1 MWTGPGLAARAA
13 GGESRATLTCLA
25 LKQIWARPAKRDSP
39 VHGNRLP
46 SAARYDHSVPMLARI
61 QSIATALPQTRISQ
75 PEVRD
80 FVAQA
85 TDKGLSPRIAAIYDS
100 TGVESRAIAQPPEF
114 YLGRADFPERN
125 MVYLAEGQRLLE
137 QAAKEALA
145 EAGLEPGHID
155 VIVCVSSTG
164 IATPSIASQMLAP
177 MGFRAD
183 ALTVPLFGYGCAGG
197 VLGLQVAGDLVRAD
211 RSRRVLLLTVEL
223 CSLAFRFGDL
233 TKKAIIASTLFAD
246 GASAVVLSAAGDGPA
261 LGAFAQHTW
270 PDSRAMMGWDV
281 DELGLGLILS
291 RDLPSFVHSHF
302 APVVDG
308 FLARE
313 GLDKAALTEP
323 ACHPG
328 GRKVI
333 DALERCFAHLPAGL
347 VETRAVLAD
356 HGNMSSPTV
365 HFVLKRILAR
375 GETGPLLITALGP
388 GFTGAMGIVHR

>member
-1 MWTGPGLAARAA
+1 
-13 GGESRATLTCLA
+13 
-25 LKQIWARPAKRDSP
+25 
-39 VHGNRLP
+39 
-46 SAARYDHSVPMLARI
+46 MLARI
-61 QSIATALPQTRISQ
+61 QSIATALPQYRISQ

-85 TDKGLSPRIAAIYDS
+85 TEKGLGARIAAIYDS

-114 YLGRADFPERN
+114 YQGRADFPERN
-125 MVYLAEGQRLLE
+125 AVYLAEGQRLLE

-145 EAGLEPGHID
+145 EAGLEPGQID
-155 VIVCVSSTG
+155 AIVCVSSTG

-177 MGFRAD
+177 MGLRAD

-197 VLGLQVAGDLVRAD
+197 VLGLQVAGDLVRAQP
-211 RSRRVLLLTVEL
+211 SRRVLLLTVEL

-233 TKKAIIASTLFAD
+233 SKKAIIASTLFAD
-246 GASAVVLSAAGDGPA
+246 GASAVVLSADGDGPA
-261 LGAFAQHTW
+261 LGHFVQHTW
-270 PDSRAMMGWDV
+270 PDSRAMMGWDI

-313 GLDKAALTEP
+313 RLDKAALSEP

-333 DALERCFAHLPAGL
+333 DALESCFAHLPEGL
-347 VETRAVLAD
+347 AETRTVLAE

-365 HFVLKRILAR
+365 HFVLQRILAK
-375 GETGPLLITALGP
+375 GHGGPLLMTALGP
-388 GFTGAMGIVHR
+388 GFTGAMGLIHR

>member
-1 MWTGPGLAARAA
+1 
-13 GGESRATLTCLA
+13 
-25 LKQIWARPAKRDSP
+25 
-39 VHGNRLP
+39 
-46 SAARYDHSVPMLARI
+46 MLARI
-61 QSIATALPQTRISQ
+61 QSIATALPSHRISQ

-85 TDKGLSPRIAAIYDS
+85 TEKGLSPRIAAIYDS
-100 TGVESRAIAQPPEF
+100 TGVDSRAIAQPPQF
-114 YLGRADFPERN
+114 YLGRADFPQRN
-125 MVYLAEGQRLLE
+125 AVYLAEGQRLLE
-137 QAAKEALA
+137 AAATEALA
-145 EAGLEPGHID
+145 EAGLEPAEID
-155 VIVCVSSTG
+155 AIVCVSSTG
-164 IATPSIASQMLAP
+164 IATPSIPSQMLAP
-177 MGFRAD
+177 LGFRAD
-183 ALTVPLFGYGCAGG
+183 ALIVPLFGYGCAGG

-211 RSRRVLLLTVEL
+211 PSRRVLLLTLEL

-246 GASAVVLSAAGDGPA
+246 GASAVVLSAEGDGPA
-261 LGAFAQHTW
+261 LGRFAQHTW

-281 DELGLGLILS
+281 DEIGLGLILS

-308 FLARE
+308 FLGRE

-333 DALERCFAHLPAGL
+333 DALERCFAHLPSGL
-347 VETRAVLAD
+347 AETRAVLAD

-375 GETGPLLITALGP
+375 GQSGPLLMTALGP

>member
-1 MWTGPGLAARAA
+1 
-13 GGESRATLTCLA
+13 
-25 LKQIWARPAKRDSP
+25 
-39 VHGNRLP
+39 
-46 SAARYDHSVPMLARI
+46 MLARI

-125 MVYLAEGQRLLE
+125 AVYLAEGQRLLE

-211 RSRRVLLLTVEL
+211 PARRVLLLTVEL

-246 GASAVVLSAAGDGPA
+246 GASAVVLSAEGDGPA
-261 LGAFAQHTW
+261 LGRFAQHTW

-333 DALERCFAHLPAGL
+333 DALEQCFAHLPAGL
-347 VETRAVLAD
+347 AETRAVLAD

-375 GETGPLLITALGP
+375 GQSGPLLITALGP

>member
-1 MWTGPGLAARAA
+1 
-13 GGESRATLTCLA
+13 
-25 LKQIWARPAKRDSP
+25 
-39 VHGNRLP
+39 
-46 SAARYDHSVPMLARI
+46 MLARI
-61 QSIATALPQTRISQ
+61 QSIATALPHHRISQ

-85 TDKGLSPRIAAIYDS
+85 TEKGLSPRIAAIYDS
-100 TGVESRAIAQPPEF
+100 TGVESRAIAQPPAF
-114 YLGRADFPERN
+114 YLGRADFPQRN
-125 MVYLAEGQRLLE
+125 AVYLAEAQRLLE
-137 QAAKEALA
+137 AASAQALA
-145 EAGLEPGHID
+145 EAGLKPAEID
-155 VIVCVSSTG
+155 AIVCVSSTG

-177 MGFRAD
+177 MGFRTD

-211 RSRRVLLLTVEL
+211 PSRRVLLLTVEL

-246 GASAVVLSAAGDGPA
+246 GASAVVLSAEGDGPA
-261 LGAFAQHTW
+261 LGRFAQHTW

-291 RDLPSFVHSHF
+291 RDLPRFVHSHF
-302 APVVDG
+302 APVVEG

-313 GLDKAALTEP
+313 GLDKDSLSEP

-333 DALERCFAHLPAGL
+333 DALEQCFAHLPAGL
-347 VETRAVLAD
+347 AETRAVLAD

-365 HFVLKRILAR
+365 HFVLQRILAR
-375 GETGPLLITALGP
+375 GESGPLLVTALGP

>member
-1 MWTGPGLAARAA
+1 
-13 GGESRATLTCLA
+13 
-25 LKQIWARPAKRDSP
+25 
-39 VHGNRLP
+39 
-46 SAARYDHSVPMLARI
+46 MLARI
-61 QSIATALPQTRISQ
+61 QSIATVVPDHRISQ

-85 TDKGLSPRIAAIYDS
+85 TDRGLSPRIAAIYDS
-100 TGVESRAIAQPPEF
+100 TGVETRAIARPPEF
-114 YLGRADFPERN
+114 YLGRADFPQRN
-125 MVYLAEGQRLLE
+125 AVYLTEGQKLLE
-137 QAAKEALA
+137 RAASQALA
-145 EAGLEPGHID
+145 GAGLEPGDID
-155 VIVCVSSTG
+155 AIVCVSSTG
-164 IATPSIASQMLAP
+164 IATPSIASQMIAP
-177 MGFRAD
+177 VGFRAD
-183 ALTVPLFGYGCAGG
+183 TLTVPLFGYGCAGG

-211 RSRRVLLLTVEL
+211 PKRRVLLLTVEL

-291 RDLPSFVHSHF
+291 RDLPSFVREHF

-313 GLDKAALTEP
+313 GLDRAALSEP

-333 DALERCFAHLPAGL
+333 DALQLSFPHLSDGL
-347 VETRAVLAD
+347 ATTRAVLAD

-365 HFVLKRILAR
+365 HFVLQRILAR
-375 GETGPLLITALGP
+375 GETGTLLMTALGP
-388 GFTGAMGIVHR
+388 GFTGAMGIIHR